1 MLGDLLGHVVGHMRL
16 RNVAT
21 VDQMHD
27 GCWDR
32 NTLNFYGLPRCATDC
47 RTDSPN
53 CKSFIPGSNPGGASR
68 KNEGLQ
74 TSSRDLLPVVANS
87 QGDWF
92 RDLIM
97 DDVIALTRLAT
108 RLPTLYH

>member
-1 MLGDLLGHVVGHMRL
+1 MFAPIALSAPWPSGKAED
-16 RNVAT
+16 
-21 VDQMHD
+21 
-27 GCWDR
+27 
-32 NTLNFYGLPRCATDC
+32 
-47 RTDSPN
+47 